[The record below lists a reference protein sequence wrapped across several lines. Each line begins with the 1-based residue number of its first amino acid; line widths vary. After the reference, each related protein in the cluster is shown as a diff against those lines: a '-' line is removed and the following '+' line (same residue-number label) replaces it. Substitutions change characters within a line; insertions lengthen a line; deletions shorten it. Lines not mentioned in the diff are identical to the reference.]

1 MFEKPIN
8 TNLTENEYGCRVH
21 TDNRPPIKG
30 VPVGSSAETREGQ
43 GVLNIRTGKETVHTT
58 QNYKNYKAKLIEDGK
73 NRWKKET

>member
-21 TDNRPPIKG
+21 IDNRPPIKG